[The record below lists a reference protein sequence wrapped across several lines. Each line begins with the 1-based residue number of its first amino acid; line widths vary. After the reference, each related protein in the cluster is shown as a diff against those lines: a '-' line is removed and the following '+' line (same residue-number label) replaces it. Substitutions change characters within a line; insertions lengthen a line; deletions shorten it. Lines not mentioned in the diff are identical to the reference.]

1 MAQTKQQK
9 ELIALVGLVLVAV
22 LIWFYYGRESKPSS
36 GLTSGGQYTLIN
48 AQDYGVIV
56 NGLEKAQK
64 TEYKPTG
71 RNIFVIGPMPVQQ
84 AANTAPVKP
93 PFINQGPHPD
103 PPPPPAQLSMT
114 FFGYGMLPAGGPR
127 QAFLKEEG
135 GDEVHIVSE
144 GDMILNHIRIL
155 HIGNERLDFE
165 DINTGQKGSKN
176 LELPS
181 TPAS

>member
-9 ELIALVGLVLVAV
+9 ELIALATLVLVAA
-22 LIWFYYGRESKPSS
+22 LIWIYYGREIKSSS
-36 GLTSGGQYTLIN
+36 GLTAGGQYTPIN
-48 AQDYGVIV
+48 AQDYVVIL

-64 TEYKPTG
+64 TEYKPSG
-71 RNIFVIGPMPVQQ
+71 RNIFVIGPMPVVQ
-84 AANTAPVKP
+84 AANAAPVKP
-93 PFINQGPHPD
+93 PFRPQGPQ
-103 PPPPPAQLSMT
+103 PPPPPLPAVLPMA

-144 GDMILNHIRIL
+144 GDLLLNHIRIL